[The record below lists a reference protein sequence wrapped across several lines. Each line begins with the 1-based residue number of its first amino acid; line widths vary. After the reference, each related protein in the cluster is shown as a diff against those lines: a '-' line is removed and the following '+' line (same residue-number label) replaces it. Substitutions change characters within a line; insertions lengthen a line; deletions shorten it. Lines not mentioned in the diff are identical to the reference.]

1 MIKVLIPLVTLGCCV
16 GLATV
21 VQVVPPSQGM
31 ACLNNSYL
39 FSSTPFDSHRTD
51 SLPQSQQLYLSVR
64 HNRPKKQV
72 QPFNPF
78 GKRRG
83 DYQVIV

>member
-1 MIKVLIPLVTLGCCV
+1 MIKALMPLITLGCCV

-21 VQVVPPSQGM
+21 VQAAPPSQGM
-31 ACLNNSYL
+31 AWLNNSYL

-51 SLPQSQQLYLSVR
+51 SLPQSQLYLSVR
-64 HNRPKKQV
+64 QNRPKKQV
-72 QPFNPF
+72 PPFNPF

-83 DYQVIV
+83 DYRVIV